1 MGAFVAMMLPAVN
14 APNGLGA
21 VAPERAVVAALDA
34 WVRDGAE
41 PPASRVP
48 RIADGNA
55 IDRDDAIEWFAAR
68 GHPVPD
74 ADALP
79 LGTGAA
85 AVALV
90 SALDDDGNEVA
101 GVRLPQLV
109 EPVATYAGWN
119 VRPPIAGRPGL
130 APDFLGSRFAMSRA
144 AIEARYGDRQRYEKR
159 VRAAADDLVADG
171 LLLADDVD
179 LVVGSALA
187 AYDESV
193 GGG

>member
-1 MGAFVAMMLPAVN
+1 MGNFVAMMLPAVN

-21 VAPERAVVAALDA
+21 VAPERAVFTALDA
-34 WVRDGAE
+34 WVRDGVE
-41 PPASRVP
+41 PPANRVP
-48 RIADGNA
+48 RVDDDTA
-55 IDRDDAIEWFAAR
+55 IDRADAIKWFAAR

-79 LGTGAA
+79 LGRGDA

-109 EPVATYAGWN
+109 EPVATYTGWN
-119 VRPPIAGRPGL
+119 VRPPIAGRPHL
-130 APDFLGSRFAMSRA
+130 APDFLGSRFAMPRT
-144 AIEARYGDRQRYEKR
+144 AIEARYGERQRYEVR
-159 VRAAADDLVADG
+159 VRAVAEALVADG

-179 LVVGSALA
+179 FVVGSALA